1 MIQICNLNYS
11 YLGSTSYILKNI
23 NLNIKNG
30 SYVSILGDNGSSK
43 TTLIKLILKLLSP
56 SSGTILTNTNRIGYV
71 PQNVGKVNS
80 QFPITVYELLRCHYK
95 ILKLKNSNLIN
106 QTLIDFG
113 LFEFK
118 NNLISSLSG
127 GQLQKVFIA
136 RALLGNPELL
146 ILDEPST
153 GLDASSKQ
161 EIYSILKNLNTN
173 LKVTILCV
181 EHNIEAALENSSHI
195 CVLKEGSAKMNLISE
210 YLGGISC

>member
-1 MIQICNLNYS
+1 MIQICNLNFS

-23 NLNIKNG
+23 NLNIENG

-56 SSGTILTNTNRIGYV
+56 SSGTILRNTDRIGYV
-71 PQNVGKVNS
+71 PQNVGKLNS
-80 QFPITVYELLRCHYK
+80 QFPITVYELLKCHYK

-106 QTLIDFG
+106 QFLKDFG
-113 LFEFK
+113 LFEYK

-153 GLDASSKQ
+153 GLDATSKQ

-181 EHNIEAALENSSHI
+181 EHNIEAALDNSSHI